1 MRWSG
6 VLPATALAGAAASA
20 MVAVG
25 FVSAPRAN
33 ADTRITVPGAGPLY
47 EPNII
52 TQDIPGLGQRYL
64 LGDGQQGLGSLTIL
78 QGYDLLNHEI
88 GENWFPDS
96 TAQVVNYPASIGI
109 LSGSL
114 AAPGANDAIAAGQQE
129 LNDQIMNAVANGNG
143 KPVVVAGLS
152 EGTIVI
158 DHELAYLATD
168 PTAPSPS
175 DLLFASF
182 SNPQLGFAD
191 TYLPV
196 GTFVPL
202 ADYTT
207 QDMPDTQYDV
217 DVVFHQYDA
226 WANPPDRPWDLLS
239 VVNALVGTR
248 LYHNATALAAPSDAE
263 LISTV
268 HDSLGGT
275 IDTYMIPS
283 STLPLLEPLQ
293 GLGVPEN
300 IIDGLNMV
308 LKPIVDEGYSAL
320 TPDAGPYLWHGE
332 LVGLPSSF
340 SDIAQSLQSGISD
353 VAGFLDSGVAQ
364 LDLPADITQSLGSG
378 IADIANSLGSEIA
391 QLFSAL

>member
-1 MRWSG
+1 MRWSR

-20 MVAVG
+20 VLAVG

-52 TQDIPGLGQRYL
+52 TQDIPGLGERYFVV
-64 LGDGQQGLGSLTIL
+64 DGQQALGSLTIL

-88 GENWFPDS
+88 GENWFPDT

-114 AAPGANDAIAAGQQE
+114 AAPGADDAIAAGQQA

-143 KPVVVAGLS
+143 EPVQVAGLS
-152 EGTIVI
+152 MGTLVI

-175 DLLFASF
+175 ELLFTSF

-191 TYLPV
+191 TYLPA
-196 GTFVPL
+196 GAYVPL
-202 ADYTT
+202 ADYTAE
-207 QDMPDTQYDV
+207 DMPDTQYDV

-239 VVNALVGTR
+239 VINALVGTR
-248 LYHNATALAAPSDAE
+248 LYHNAAALAAPSDTE

-283 STLPLLEPLQ
+283 STLPLLVPLES
-293 GLGVPEN
+293 LGVPEN
-300 IIDGLNMV
+300 IVDSLNSV

-332 LVGLPSSF
+332 LLGLPSL
-340 SDIAQSLQSGISD
+340 SDIAQSLQSRISD
-353 VAGFLDSGVAQ
+353 VAGLLDSGVAQ
-364 LDLPADITQSLGSG
+364 LDLPADITQSVGAG
-378 IADIANSLGSEIA
+378 IADIANSMGSEIG
-391 QLFSAL
+391 QLFAAL

>member
-1 MRWSG
+1 
-6 VLPATALAGAAASA
+6 
-20 MVAVG
+20 MVAIG
-25 FVSAPRAN
+25 FVSAPGAH
-33 ADTRITVPGAGPLY
+33 ADTLITVPGAGPLY
-47 EPNII
+47 EPNFI
-52 TQDIPGLGQRYL
+52 TQDIPGLGDRYL
-64 LGDGQQGLGSLTIL
+64 LADGQQGLGPLTIL

-114 AAPGANDAIAAGQQE
+114 AAPGADDAIAAGQQA
-129 LNDQIMNAVANGNG
+129 LNDQIMNAVDNGNG
-143 KPVVVAGLS
+143 QPVMVAGLS
-152 EGTIVI
+152 MGTIVI

-175 DLLFASF
+175 DLLFTSF
-182 SNPQLGFAD
+182 ANPQLGLAD

-196 GTFVPL
+196 GCFVPV
-202 ADYTT
+202 ADYTA

-239 VVNALVGTR
+239 VVNALVGTS

-263 LISTV
+263 LLSTV

-283 STLPLLEPLQ
+283 STLPLLVPLQ
-293 GLGVPEN
+293 GIGVPEN
-300 IIDGLNMV
+300 IIDGLNSV

-332 LVGLPSSF
+332 LLGLPSF
-340 SDIAQSLQSGISD
+340 SDLAQSLELGISD
-353 VAGFLDSGVAQ
+353 VAGLLDSGVAQ

-378 IADIANSLGSEIA
+378 IVDIANSLGSDIA
-391 QLFSAL
+391 QILSVL

>member
-143 KPVVVAGLS
+143 EPVVVAGLS

-275 IDTYMIPS
+275 IDTYMIPNPRCRCWRRCRGSASRKTS
-283 STLPLLEPLQ
+283 S
-293 GLGVPEN
+293 
-300 IIDGLNMV
+300 MV
-308 LKPIVDEGYSAL
+308 S
-320 TPDAGPYLWHGE
+320 TRR
-332 LVGLPSSF
+332 
-340 SDIAQSLQSGISD
+340 
-353 VAGFLDSGVAQ
+353 
-364 LDLPADITQSLGSG
+364 
-378 IADIANSLGSEIA
+378 
-391 QLFSAL
+391 

>member
-109 LSGSL
+109 LSGSS

-143 KPVVVAGLS
+143 EPVVVAGLS

-207 QDMPDTQYDV
+207 QEMPDTQYDV

-300 IIDGLNMV
+300 IIDGLNTV

-332 LVGLPSSF
+332 LVGLPSF

>member
-1 MRWSG
+1 MRWSR
-6 VLPATALAGAAASA
+6 VLPATALAGAVASA

-25 FVSAPRAN
+25 FVSAPRVN

-52 TQDIPGLGQRYL
+52 TQDIPGLGERYFVV
-64 LGDGQQGLGSLTIL
+64 DGQQALGSLTIL

-114 AAPGANDAIAAGQQE
+114 AAPGADDAIAAGQQA
-129 LNDQIMNAVANGNG
+129 LNDQIMNSVANGNG
-143 KPVVVAGLS
+143 EPVQVAGLS
-152 EGTIVI
+152 MGTLVI

-175 DLLFASF
+175 ELLFTSF

-191 TYLPV
+191 TYLPA
-196 GTFVPL
+196 GAYVPL
-202 ADYTT
+202 ADYTAE
-207 QDMPDTQYDV
+207 DMPDTQYDV

-239 VVNALVGTR
+239 VINALVGTR
-248 LYHNATALAAPSDAE
+248 LYHNAAALAAPSDTE

-283 STLPLLEPLQ
+283 STLPLLVPLES
-293 GLGVPEN
+293 LGVPEN
-300 IIDGLNMV
+300 IVDSLNSV

-320 TPDAGPYLWHGE
+320 RPDAGPYLWHGE
-332 LVGLPSSF
+332 LLGLPSL

-353 VAGFLDSGVAQ
+353 VAGLLDSGVAQ
-364 LDLPADITQSLGSG
+364 LDLPADITQSVGSG
-378 IADIANSLGSEIA
+378 IADIANSMGSEIG

>member
-1 MRWSG
+1 MRWSRI
-6 VLPATALAGAAASA
+6 LPATALAGAAASA

-47 EPNII
+47 EPSFI
-52 TQDIPGLGQRYL
+52 TQDIPGLGQRYF

-114 AAPGANDAIAAGQQE
+114 AAPGANEAIAAGQQA

-143 KPVVVAGLS
+143 QPVMVAGLS
-152 EGTIVI
+152 MGTIVI

-175 DLLFASF
+175 DLLFTSF

-191 TYLPV
+191 TYLPD

-248 LYHNATALAAPSDAE
+248 LYHNATALASPSDAE

-283 STLPLLEPLQ
+283 STLPLLVPLQ

-300 IIDGLNMV
+300 IIDSLNSV

-332 LVGLPSSF
+332 LLGLPSL

-353 VAGFLDSGVAQ
+353 VAGLLDSGVAQ

-378 IADIANSLGSEIA
+378 IGDIANSLGSEIA
-391 QLFSAL
+391 QFFSAL

>member
-52 TQDIPGLGQRYL
+52 TQDIPGLGQRYF
-64 LGDGQQGLGSLTIL
+64 LGDGQQGVGSLTIL

-143 KPVVVAGLS
+143 EPVVVAGLS

-268 HDSLGGT
+268 HDPLGGT
-275 IDTYMIPS
+275 IGTYMIPS

-300 IIDGLNMV
+300 IIDGLNSV

-332 LVGLPSSF
+332 LVGLPSF

-391 QLFSAL
+391 QLVSAL

>member
-1 MRWSG
+1 MRWSR

-25 FVSAPRAN
+25 FISAPRAN
-33 ADTRITVPGAGPLY
+33 ADTRITMPGAGPLY
-47 EPNII
+47 EPDII
-52 TQDIPGLGQRYL
+52 TQDIPGLGQRYF
-64 LGDGQQGLGSLTIL
+64 LGDGQQGVGSLTIL

-114 AAPGANDAIAAGQQE
+114 AAPGADEAIAAGQQA

-143 KPVVVAGLS
+143 EPVMVAGLS
-152 EGTIVI
+152 MGTIVI

-191 TYLPV
+191 TYLPA
-196 GTFVPL
+196 GTFVPV
-202 ADYTT
+202 ADYTM
-207 QDMPDTQYDV
+207 QDMPDTQYNV

-239 VVNALVGTR
+239 VVNALVGTS
-248 LYHNATALAAPSDAE
+248 LYHNAAALAAPSDAE

-283 STLPLLEPLQ
+283 STLPLLVPLQ
-293 GLGVPEN
+293 WLGVPEN
-300 IIDGLNMV
+300 IVDGLNSV

-320 TPDAGPYLWHGE
+320 TPDAGPFLWHGE
-332 LVGLPSSF
+332 LLGLQSF
-340 SDIAQSLQSGISD
+340 SDMAQSLQSGISD
-353 VAGFLDSGVAQ
+353 AAGFLDSGVAQ

-378 IADIANSLGSEIA
+378 IVDIANSLGSEIA

>member
-1 MRWSG
+1 
-6 VLPATALAGAAASA
+6 

-25 FVSAPRAN
+25 FVPAPHAN
-33 ADTRITVPGAGPLY
+33 ADTLITVPGAGPLY

-52 TQDIPGLGQRYL
+52 TQDIPGLGDRSYL
-64 LGDGQQGLGSLTIL
+64 GEGLGSLTIL

-114 AAPGANDAIAAGQQE
+114 AAPGADEAIAAGQQA
-129 LNDQIMNAVANGNG
+129 LNDQIMNAVDNGNG
-143 KPVVVAGLS
+143 QPVMVAGLS
-152 EGTIVI
+152 MGTLVI

-168 PTAPSPS
+168 PTAPPPS
-175 DLLFASF
+175 DLLFTSF
-182 SNPQLGFAD
+182 SDPQLGFAD
-191 TYLPV
+191 TYLPL

-202 ADYTT
+202 ADYTS
-207 QDMPDTQYDV
+207 QDMPDTQYNV

-239 VVNALVGTR
+239 VVNALVGTN

-263 LISTV
+263 LLSSV

-283 STLPLLEPLQ
+283 STLPLLVPLQ
-293 GLGVPEN
+293 ELGVPEN
-300 IIDGLNMV
+300 IIDSLNSV

-320 TPDAGPYLWHGE
+320 TPDDGPYLWHGE
-332 LVGLPSSF
+332 LLGLPSI
-340 SDIAQSLQSGISD
+340 SDIAQSLQLGISD
-353 VAGFLDSGVAQ
+353 VAGLLDSGVAQ
-364 LDLPADITQSLGSG
+364 LDLPADITQSFGSG
-378 IADIANSLGSEIA
+378 VAEIANSLGSDIA
-391 QLFSAL
+391 QIFSAL